1 MRTQADKIVIKDL
14 AVFYAVGVPD
24 EERAEPQK
32 LLLTVE
38 MTYDFTDAAG
48 TDDLK
53 LTIDYHAV
61 ALRLLRFGEGQSW
74 RLIETLAV
82 NIAEMVLEEFKP
94 QSVFV
99 RVKKFIL
106 PDARHVE
113 VSVTRP

>member
-1 MRTQADKIVIKDL
+1 MSRQLDKIVIQDL
-14 AVFYAVGVPD
+14 AVFYSVGVSD

-38 MTYDFTDAAG
+38 MTHDFTDAAG

-82 NIAEMVLEEFKP
+82 NIAEMILEELKP
-94 QSVFV
+94 ASVFV

>member
-1 MRTQADKIVIKDL
+1 MRPPPDKIVIKDL
-14 AVFYAVGVPD
+14 AVFYSVGVPD

-32 LLLTVE
+32 LLLTIE
-38 MTYDFTDAAG
+38 MTHDFIGAAG

-82 NIAEMVLEEFKP
+82 NIAEMILEEFKP